1 MESKK
6 TKPKVEEKKSR
17 IPPRYDKAVREEVV
31 SLAKE
36 GYKLSEILDKV
47 QPKKRAVLRYLKKAG
62 IEIKRS

>member
-6 TKPKVEEKKSR
+6 NKEKVEEKKKA
-17 IPPRYDKAVREEVV
+17 PPRYEKAVKDEVV
-31 SLAKE
+31 SLAKQ
-36 GYKLSEILDKV
+36 GLKLSEILEKV